1 MQFNIL
7 HKTFKDNRNGCQWY
21 TTLDQVYKD
30 TAITALAGDTYC
42 THLYNENEK
51 LFVDGA
57 YYDNFHSA
65 YNCYLKRLGK

>member
-7 HKTFKDNRNGCQWY
+7 HKTFKDNRNDCQWY
-21 TTLDQVYKD
+21 TTLEWRN
-30 TAITALAGDTYC
+30 GGTYS

-65 YNCYLKRLGK
+65 YDCYLKRLGK